1 MLKFDG
7 AKLLNLMFKFE
18 VSVGELAK
26 KSGVAQP
33 TISELLKGTTR
44 STSIPNISRLAK
56 FFSVEPR
63 ELLLKEKESDSQ

>member
-7 AKLLNLMFKFE
+7 TKLLNLMFKFE
-18 VSVGELAK
+18 ISVGELAK

-56 FFSVEPR
+56 FFDVDPS
-63 ELLLKEKESDSQ
+63 ELLLKEKESD